1 MVTERTGAER
11 ITADLAPT
19 SPLRLDEAVR
29 VAFPRGGMTVAG
41 LRRERDAGRLTVMRI
56 AGKEFVT
63 LAAIEAML
71 EACRCPAAPKVRN
84 SGSGKG
90 RGRKRSGVSATA
102 PTSSAQA
109 AALATV
115 QALKESLART
125 SQRSMNPP
133 GANVVSVTFPSRT

>member
-1 MVTERTGAER
+1 MSEPER

-19 SPLRLDEAVR
+19 VPLRLDEAVR

-71 EACRCPAAPKVRN
+71 EACRCPVAPKVR
-84 SGSGKG
+84 SSTSEKG
-90 RGRKRSGVSATA
+90 RGRKRSGVSATVHA
-102 PTSSAQA
+102 SSAQA
-109 AALATV
+109 ALLAIV
-115 QALKESLART
+115 KEQRERLART
-125 SQRSMNPP
+125 SPPSTNPP